1 MENNELTIAPQN
13 TGESGQVFAPAQ
25 FEHAQRIAKLLSSSD
40 LVPNQYKGNIANT
53 MVALEMAFRM
63 NASPLMVMQNLH
75 IIHGRPSWA
84 SSFIIASINSCGK
97 FGTLRFKSDD
107 KSCRAIATDRSTGEI
122 IEGPLVTMEMAKQD
136 DRGQILYNPH
146 NQYLQTGLE
155 IGVLGMVILL
165 FIVGYGIVKGY
176 KTRNWLLLLLAT
188 CLAYN
193 CLFESMLQRQS
204 GIVFF
209 TFWLVILSIYS
220 LKNEHKEISNEHE

>member
-1 MENNELTIAPQN
+1 MITYTRAKLQIKFVNKSCNCIFAIPMENNELTIAPQN

-97 FGTLRFKSDD
+97 FGTLRFQSDD
-107 KSCRAIATDRSTGEI
+107 KSCRAVATDRSTGEI
-122 IEGPLVTMEMAKQD
+122 IEGPFQMENNA
-136 DRGQILYNPH
+136 
-146 NQYLQTGLE
+146 
-155 IGVLGMVILL
+155 
-165 FIVGYGIVKGY
+165 GIDV
-176 KTRNWLLLLLAT
+176 
-188 CLAYN
+188 
-193 CLFESMLQRQS
+193 
-204 GIVFF
+204 
-209 TFWLVILSIYS
+209 
-220 LKNEHKEISNEHE
+220 EISRCGLFWSPLLPRNHDGVV

>member
-1 MENNELTIAPQN
+1 MITYTRAKLQIKFVNKSCNCIFAIPMENNELTIAPQN

-107 KSCRAIATDRSTGEI
+107 KSCRAVATDRQTGEI
-122 IEGPLVTMEMAKQD
+122 IEGPLVTMEMAKQEGWID
-136 DRGQILYNPH
+136 KAGSKWKTMPELMLKYRAAAFFGRLYCPEIMMGLYSADETIDIVA
-146 NQYLQTGLE
+146 NQS
-155 IGVLGMVILL
+155 
-165 FIVGYGIVKGY
+165 K
-176 KTRNWLLLLLAT
+176 
-188 CLAYN
+188 
-193 CLFESMLQRQS
+193 
-204 GIVFF
+204 
-209 TFWLVILSIYS
+209 
-220 LKNEHKEISNEHE
+220 

>member
-1 MENNELTIAPQN
+1 MITYTHAKLQIKFANKSCNCIFAIPMENNELTIAPQN

-107 KSCRAIATDRSTGEI
+107 KSCRAVATDRSTGEI
-122 IEGPLVTMEMAKQD
+122 IEGPLVTMEMAKQEGWID
-136 DRGQILYNPH
+136 KAGSKWKTMPELMLKYRAAAFFGRLYCPEIMMGLYSADETIDIVA
-146 NQYLQTGLE
+146 NQS
-155 IGVLGMVILL
+155 
-165 FIVGYGIVKGY
+165 K
-176 KTRNWLLLLLAT
+176 
-188 CLAYN
+188 
-193 CLFESMLQRQS
+193 
-204 GIVFF
+204 
-209 TFWLVILSIYS
+209 
-220 LKNEHKEISNEHE
+220 

>member
-1 MENNELTIAPQN
+1 MITYTRAKLQIKFVNKSCNCIFATPMENNELSIAPQN

-122 IEGPLVTMEMAKQD
+122 IEGPLVTMEMAKQEGWID
-136 DRGQILYNPH
+136 KAGSKWKTMPELMLKYRAAAFFGRLYCPEIMMGLYSADETIDIVA
-146 NQYLQTGLE
+146 NQS
-155 IGVLGMVILL
+155 
-165 FIVGYGIVKGY
+165 K
-176 KTRNWLLLLLAT
+176 
-188 CLAYN
+188 
-193 CLFESMLQRQS
+193 
-204 GIVFF
+204 
-209 TFWLVILSIYS
+209 
-220 LKNEHKEISNEHE
+220 